1 MSQKVNKTYGDLLV
15 LVRGLNILAS
25 NKEIAESKVAKK
37 LEKIGKK
44 AQVQLEVYN
53 EKLEDLRL
61 DNAHT
66 DESGSLILD
75 EKGGYKF
82 SKEGLKN
89 LNKKIKELLD
99 EKFEFYQLNFSAEGL
114 EEFTFLHGW
123 VEGVPAPVEE
133 LEVEEA

>member
-1 MSQKVNKTYGDLLV
+1 MSQKVNKTYGELLV
-15 LVRGLNILAS
+15 LVRGINILLS
-25 NKEIAESKVAKK
+25 NKDIAESKVAKK

-44 AQVQLEVYN
+44 AQAHLDAYN
-53 EKLEDLRL
+53 EKVEELRL
-61 DNAHT
+61 DNANT
-66 DESGSLILD
+66 DENGSLILD
-75 EKGGYKF
+75 EKGGYRF

-99 EKFEFYQLNFSAEGL
+99 EKFEFYQLSFSAEGL
-114 EEFTFLHGW
+114 EEYTFLHGW